1 MDRGPGLIEKETENW
16 APHSSGVLD
25 PDAACL
31 LPLDAPSSP
40 SFLPYAAFLRHFAEA
55 MRKVLVNQPLEV
67 FLEEPLSDRK
77 KQPQPVLLSGSQRA
91 AAVSHLLELL
101 GLVFF
106 PLSHSESCSLGMRM
120 ACQQDMAT
128 DGARSL

>member
-1 MDRGPGLIEKETENW
+1 MEKEKENW

-31 LPLDAPSSP
+31 LPLDVPSSP
-40 SFLPYAAFLRHFAEA
+40 SFLPSAAFLRHFAEA

-77 KQPQPVLLSGSQRA
+77 SNPSLSCFKGHRVQLL
-91 AAVSHLLELL
+91 
-101 GLVFF
+101 
-106 PLSHSESCSLGMRM
+106 
-120 ACQQDMAT
+120 
-128 DGARSL
+128 